1 LRRVNLQW
9 KLLGNA
15 GLILVL
21 LAVIAVSGITSLGH
35 VNQIAQDTFAEA
47 TQPLADLGTARAK
60 ANESRALLNNHILA
74 VSADERA
81 ELERKLADDDRIVD
95 ERLAAVGETLQTADG
110 KATFATLTAD
120 LAEYRAARD
129 KVLELSPR
137 SLTEA
142 AAYNREHA
150 VPVFTKIGEQFTAL
164 FDSKLALAEAR
175 DAEIEAAYRSKRTL
189 ALVLLAL
196 AFVVGIA
203 VSWWIA
209 AGIRRSVADV
219 LATLEGLAARCVT
232 GLQEALRAMAR
243 GDLTVT
249 VTPSTPPIER
259 IAGDEIGDVAR
270 QVNVIREQTV
280 KSVHEYNAAREQLVG
295 LIGEVT
301 ASAGAVSSASQQ
313 MAATSDETGRAVGE
327 IAGAIGDVAQG
338 AERQVRMVESVRS
351 TTEQAARAA
360 GESARAAEE
369 TSAVA
374 IDTRS
379 AAAAGVE
386 AAEAATKVMHAVA
399 ASSDEVTHAIEAL
412 SLKSGEIGSIVST
425 ITQIAEQTNLLALN
439 AAIEAARAGEQGR
452 GFAVVAEEVRK
463 LAEGSQA
470 AAAEIAGLIEQIQ
483 GETAKAVGVVQAGA
497 EQTASG
503 VDTVARTRAA
513 FERIG
518 ASVEDMSA
526 RVLEIVGAVQE
537 IASDA
542 ERAQTDIGEVAA
554 VAEQS
559 SASVEQVSASTQETS
574 AATQEIA
581 ASAGELAETARN
593 LERLVATFRLED

>member
-1 LRRVNLQW
+1 LRHRRVNLQW

-15 GLILVL
+15 GLILAL

-35 VNQIAQDTFAEA
+35 VNRIAQDTFAEA

-60 ANESRALLNNHILA
+60 ANENRALLNSHILA
-74 VSADERA
+74 AGDDERA
-81 ELERKLADDDRIVD
+81 ELEQQIADNEALID
-95 ERLAAVGETLQTADG
+95 ERLAAVAETLQTDEGRASFD
-110 KATFATLTAD
+110 ALEAD
-120 LAEYRAARD
+120 LAAYRSARD
-129 KVLELSPR
+129 EVLASR
-137 SLTEA
+137 SITQA
-142 AAYNREHA
+142 AAANRERVAPAFAQAAEH
-150 VPVFTKIGEQFTAL
+150 FTEL
-164 FDSKLALAEAR
+164 FDSRVALAEER
-175 DAEIEAAYRSKRTL
+175 DAEIESAYHSKRTF

-196 AFVVGIA
+196 AFVAGLA
-203 VSWWIA
+203 ASWWIA
-209 AGIRRSVADV
+209 RGIRRSVADV
-219 LATLEGLAARCVT
+219 LVTLEGLASRCVA
-232 GLQEALRAMAR
+232 GLQEALRAMAG

-259 IAGDEIGDVAR
+259 ISGDELGDVAR
-270 QVNVIREQTV
+270 RVNLIREQTI
-280 KSVHEYNAAREQLVG
+280 KSVEEYNTARGQLVA

-301 ASAGAVSSASQQ
+301 TSAGAVSSASQQ

-327 IAGAIGDVAQG
+327 IASAIGDVAQG
-338 AERQVRMVESVRS
+338 AERQVRMVETVRA
-351 TTEQAARAA
+351 TTEQAARTA
-360 GESARAAEE
+360 GESAQAAQE

-386 AAEAATKVMHAVA
+386 AAEAATEVMHAVA

-412 SLKSGEIGSIVST
+412 SQKSGEIGSIVST

-463 LAEGSQA
+463 LAEGSQQA
-470 AAAEIAGLIEQIQ
+470 ASEIAALIEQIQ

-497 EQTASG
+497 EQTSTG

-518 ASVEDMSA
+518 ASVEDMST
-526 RVLEIVGAVQE
+526 RVLDIVGAVQE
-537 IASDA
+537 IAAEA

-559 SASVEQVSASTQETS
+559 SASVEQVSASTQQTS

-581 ASAGELAETARN
+581 ASAGELAETAAS
-593 LERLVATFRLED
+593 LERLVATFRLER